1 LTFKGPFA
9 SRPDDIVGIGLA
21 YGRVSPQAAAR
32 DRDAAALA
40 GMAMPVRDF
49 EAALEL
55 TYQIQ
60 LADNWSVQP
69 DLQYIVHPGGNVPN
83 PLVSSGTSA
92 IPDALVLGVRTILKF

>member
-1 LTFKGPFA
+1 
-9 SRPDDIVGIGLA
+9 
-21 YGRVSPQAAAR
+21 
-32 DRDAAALA
+32 
-40 GMAMPVRDF
+40 MPVRDF

-69 DLQYIVHPGGNVPN
+69 DLQYIVHPGGNIPN
-83 PLVSSGTSA
+83 PLVPCTLA